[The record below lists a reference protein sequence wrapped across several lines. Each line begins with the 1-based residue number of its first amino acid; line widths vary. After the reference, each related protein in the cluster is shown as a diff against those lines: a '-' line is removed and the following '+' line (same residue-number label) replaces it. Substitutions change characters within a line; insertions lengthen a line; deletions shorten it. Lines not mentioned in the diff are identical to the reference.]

1 MRVEF
6 YKKTLSKVVN
16 TASFFPSNLIGWVN
30 LIGTEDNLPANWP
43 GGRFAVATVYGTM
56 FAWFVDGLSIP
67 YEDIDPGE
75 GQLHVNVLNQSGTAK
90 SDGTAGYLYLRV
102 GTVQAS

>member
-1 MRVEF
+1 
-6 YKKTLSKVVN
+6 
-16 TASFFPSNLIGWVN
+16 
-30 LIGTEDNLPANWP
+30 
-43 GGRFAVATVYGTM
+43 M

-75 GQLHVNVLNQSGTAK
+75 GQLHVNVLNQSGTVK
-90 SDGTAGYLYLRV
+90 NEGDDGYLYLRV